1 MRLFYKIFSYIL
13 SFPMLLYTIEKGIF
27 DSTLY
32 FYAYMSALMV
42 LLFIMFLYFL
52 AYITALRQF
61 KFIRNFVEGQ
71 KDELYEQNKKQKKKF
86 RIKYRRTTQLWV
98 N

>member
-86 RIKYRRTTQLWV
+86 RIKYRITTQL
-98 N
+98 

>member
-32 FYAYMSALMV
+32 FYAYNSMLTV
-42 LLFIMFLYFL
+42 LLVIMFLYFL
-52 AYITALRQF
+52 AFMDIPKNEFQ
-61 KFIRNFVEGQ
+61 
-71 KDELYEQNKKQKKKF
+71 
-86 RIKYRRTTQLWV
+86 IKNEYTKSFFNL

>member
-32 FYAYMSALMV
+32 FYAYMSSLTV

-71 KDELYEQNKKQKKKF
+71 QDELYKPNRKQKKN
-86 RIKYRRTTQLWV
+86 IK
-98 N
+98 

>member
-32 FYAYMSALMV
+32 FYAYMSALTV

-61 KFIRNFVEGQ
+61 KFVRNFVEGQ
-71 KDELYEQNKKQKKKF
+71 QEELFQKTIKKSKKKF
-86 RIKYRRTTQLWV
+86 RIKYRRSTQL
-98 N
+98 

>member
-32 FYAYMSALMV
+32 FYAYNSMLTV
-42 LLFIMFLYFL
+42 LLVIMFLYFL
-52 AYITALRQF
+52 AYITVLRKF
-61 KFIRNFVEGQ
+61 KFIRNYLEGQ
-71 KDELYEQNKKQKKKF
+71 QDEFYKKPKKKY
-86 RIKYRRTTQLWV
+86 RIKYRRSTQL
-98 N
+98 

>member
-32 FYAYMSALMV
+32 FYAYTAMLTV
-42 LLFIMFLYFL
+42 LIFIMFLYFL
-52 AYITALRQF
+52 AYITVFRKF
-61 KFIRNFVEGQ
+61 KFVKNFIEGQ
-71 KDELYEQNKKQKKKF
+71 QESYKKPNKKQKTKF
-86 RIKYRRTTQLWV
+86 IIKYRRSTQL
-98 N
+98 

>member
-32 FYAYMSALMV
+32 FYAYMSMLNGITFYNV
-42 LLFIMFLYFL
+42 FIFFGIY
-52 AYITALRQF
+52 YCI
-61 KFIRNFVEGQ
+61 
-71 KDELYEQNKKQKKKF
+71 KK
-86 RIKYRRTTQLWV
+86 I
-98 N
+98 

>member
-71 KDELYEQNKKQKKKF
+71 QDELYEPNKKQKKKF
-86 RIKYRRTTQLWV
+86 RIKYRRSTQL
-98 N
+98 

>member
-71 KDELYEQNKKQKKKF
+71 QDELYEKNNIKKQKKKF
-86 RIKYRRTTQLWV
+86 RIKYRRSTQL
-98 N
+98 

>member
-61 KFIRNFVEGQ
+61 KFIRNFVEGPQ
-71 KDELYEQNKKQKKKF
+71 EELYEPNRKQKKKF
-86 RIKYRRTTQLWV
+86 RIKYRRSTQL
-98 N
+98 

>member
-1 MRLFYKIFSYIL
+1 
-13 SFPMLLYTIEKGIF
+13 MLLYTIEKGIF

-32 FYAYMSALMV
+32 FYAYTAMLTV
-42 LLFIMFLYFL
+42 LIFIMFLYFL

-71 KDELYEQNKKQKKKF
+71 QDELYEQNKKQKKKF
-86 RIKYRRTTQLWV
+86 RIKYRRSTQL
-98 N
+98 

>member
-71 KDELYEQNKKQKKKF
+71 QDELHEQNKKQKKKY
-86 RIKYRRTTQLWV
+86 RIKYRRSTQL
-98 N
+98 

>member
-32 FYAYMSALMV
+32 FYAYTAMLTV
-42 LLFIMFLYFL
+42 LGFIMFLYFL
-52 AYITALRQF
+52 AYLAVLRKF
-61 KFIRNFVEGQ
+61 KFIKTFVEGPQ
-71 KDELYEQNKKQKKKF
+71 EDLFEKNKTQKKKY
-86 RIKYRRTTQLWV
+86 RIKYRRSTTL
-98 N
+98 

>member
-32 FYAYMSALMV
+32 FYAYNSMLMV
-42 LLFIMFLYFL
+42 LLFIMFIYFL

-71 KDELYEQNKKQKKKF
+71 KDELYEPNKKQKKKF
-86 RIKYRRTTQLWV
+86 RIKYRRSTQL
-98 N
+98 

>member
-1 MRLFYKIFSYIL
+1 
-13 SFPMLLYTIEKGIF
+13 MLIYTIEKGIF

-32 FYAYMSALMV
+32 FYAYTAMLTV
-42 LLFIMFLYFL
+42 LIFIMFLYFL

-71 KDELYEQNKKQKKKF
+71 QDELYEQNKKQKKKF
-86 RIKYRRTTQLWV
+86 RIKYRRSTQL
-98 N
+98 

>member
-71 KDELYEQNKKQKKKF
+71 QDELYEPNKKQKKKKF
-86 RIKYRRTTQLWV
+86 RIKYRRSTQL
-98 N
+98 

>member
-1 MRLFYKIFSYIL
+1 MRLFYKIFGYIL

-32 FYAYMSALMV
+32 FYAYMSMLTV

-52 AYITALRQF
+52 AYITAL
-61 KFIRNFVEGQ
+61 KTI
-71 KDELYEQNKKQKKKF
+71 
-86 RIKYRRTTQLWV
+86 
-98 N
+98 

>member
-32 FYAYMSALMV
+32 FYAYNSMLTV
-42 LLFIMFLYFL
+42 LLVIMFLYFL
-52 AYITALRQF
+52 AYITVLRQF

-71 KDELYEQNKKQKKKF
+71 KDELYEPNKKQKKKF
-86 RIKYRRTTQLWV
+86 RIKYRRSTQLWTK
-98 N
+98 

>member
-1 MRLFYKIFSYIL
+1 MRLFYKVFSYIL

-32 FYAYMSALMV
+32 FYAYMSALTV

-52 AYITALRQF
+52 AYITALRKF

-71 KDELYEQNKKQKKKF
+71 DELHEPNKKQKKKF
-86 RIKYRRTTQLWV
+86 RIKYRRSTQL
-98 N
+98 